1 MSNKSVDFFKKNI
14 QEYLEHRS
22 ANDELFA
29 ITYKKENKNIDDCA
43 KYIINEVQKSKRIA
57 FENDEIYSLAVHY
70 YDEDDIVIN
79 DNKITGVDIVSPG
92 TYIPT
97 EEDKIEAKQKAIT
110 GLIDEERSKMKSKT
124 NKKIEEHPTAIQS
137 TLFNFD
143 ETEE

>member
-1 MSNKSVDFFKKNI
+1 MSKSVDFFKKVI
-14 QEYLEHRS
+14 QEYLEQRAS
-22 ANDELFA
+22 ADELFA

-43 KYIINEVQKSKRIA
+43 KYIINEVQKSNRIA

-110 GLIDEERSKMKSKT
+110 GLIAEERSKMKSKT
-124 NKKIEEHPTAIQS
+124 NKKIEEHPAAVQS
-137 TLFNFD
+137 TLFDFD

>member
-1 MSNKSVDFFKKNI
+1 MSKSVDFFKKVI
-14 QEYLEHRS
+14 QEYLEQRAS
-22 ANDELFA
+22 EDELFA

-43 KYIINEVQKSKRIA
+43 KYIINEVQKSNRIA

-110 GLIDEERSKMKSKT
+110 GLIAEERSKMKSKT
-124 NKKIEEHPTAIQS
+124 NKKIEEHPAAVQS
-137 TLFNFD
+137 TLFDFD